1 MALKYRPQGK
11 KFDAIAQ
18 EVRGEPA
25 IGDDM
30 DKFVLRLKPE
40 LYMRTYLNQRKT
52 RLDGRDFHDWRNFEI
67 ICGAKRTALNSCVVG
82 TACVSNG
89 STQVFASVELKS
101 ALESDPLLQFEVRP
115 GCSGR
120 DFTWARRVEILISEV
135 YTAPDLAKALRLKVT
150 LLSLSDGGAL
160 IDACFLA
167 ASAALTDSRIPPTTF
182 DAERNLISVNSGS
195 VHSLEYVHFFLFFHC
210 QIQVQSATILFDLC
224 HF

>member
-1 MALKYRPQGK
+1 
-11 KFDAIAQ
+11 
-18 EVRGEPA
+18 
-25 IGDDM
+25 
-30 DKFVLRLKPE
+30 
-40 LYMRTYLNQRKT
+40 
-52 RLDGRDFHDWRNFEI
+52 
-67 ICGAKRTALNSCVVG
+67 
-82 TACVSNG
+82 
-89 STQVFASVELKS
+89 
-101 ALESDPLLQFEVRP
+101 
-115 GCSGR
+115 
-120 DFTWARRVEILISEV
+120 V